1 MVSTDDRAE
10 DVVNKE
16 PQGIARPPGSALV
29 GQIPD
34 GSQHLLQ
41 GAVVCQRDA
50 HPEGGVG
57 GGRGQGGY
65 GKGGGGGGQ
74 SANPEQ
80 LNTSVSNFMLGSV

>member
-41 GAVVCQRDA
+41 GAVVCQRDE
-50 HPEGGVG
+50 HPGGGQGGGGERG
-57 GGRGQGGY
+57 GGRGDKVQI
-65 GKGGGGGGQ
+65 
-74 SANPEQ
+74 
-80 LNTSVSNFMLGSV
+80 LNN